1 MDRFKQISLTSRTI
15 YILVIGALILIGL
28 FAFFSSRVGQT
39 ALLVCCGGA
48 IVLVVVGV
56 ISEGGMK
63 RPK

>member
-15 YILVIGALILIGL
+15 YILVIGVLILIGL
-28 FAFFSSRVGQT
+28 YAFVNSRVGQT

-48 IVLVVVGV
+48 IVLVVVGI

-63 RPK
+63 RPR

>member
-15 YILVIGALILIGL
+15 YILVIGVLIVIGL
-28 FAFFSSRVGQT
+28 YAFFNSRVGQA

-48 IVLVVVGV
+48 ILLVIVGV

-63 RPK
+63 RPR